1 MALDI
6 VRERVGGVLVTVIS
20 GRLDNESAPDFELFA
35 QEAVAGG
42 ERHIVL
48 DLSNLGYMSNAG
60 VRTLASL
67 SKSLNTPSTSLRVAG
82 VQPTVAQTLEASG
95 VAVLL
100 SIFPNRNAA
109 LDKHP
114 AAVGENFAKLMMDLL
129 KIEPVPAVA
138 ATPAEAKLAELA
150 FDLLAGKQ
158 HHPRAARAIA
168 QGTQVMRRI
177 SATDVASA
185 AGAAPAGVAKPAPA
199 AKKKPSFWQR
209 LFGRK

>member
-6 VRERVGGVLVTVIS
+6 LRDRVGGILIAAIS

-35 QEAVAGG
+35 QESVAGG

-48 DLSNLGYMSNAG
+48 DLSELGYISNAG

-67 SKSLNTPSTSLRVAG
+67 SKSLNTPSTSLRLAG
-82 VQPTVAQTLEASG
+82 VQPTVRQILDAAG

-100 SIFPNRNAA
+100 TMFPSRAAA
-109 LDKHP
+109 LDNHP
-114 AAVGENFAKLMMDLL
+114 ASGGENYAKLMMELL
-129 KIEPVPAVA
+129 KIEPVAEQA
-138 ATPAEAKLAELA
+138 ATPAEVKLAELA

-158 HHPRAARAIA
+158 HAPRAARAIA
-168 QGTQVMRRI
+168 QGTQVMRRV
-177 SATDVASA
+177 SAGDIAAGSA
-185 AGAAPAGVAKPAPA
+185 AGKAAKPAPA
-199 AKKKPSFWQR
+199 PVKKRSFWQR